1 MIQPLVSIITIN
13 NRQAELTCELLLS
26 LKQISYKNIEV
37 WVVDNHS
44 DGTLRTCMG
53 QSFPLVHIIE
63 TKANLGVAGGNNLA
77 ITQANGEFLM
87 FLNNDTEVLPDF
99 LEPLVEVMQ
108 TNQKIGICAS
118 KLRCFHQPDTILY
131 AGSSDLHA
139 YKIQSFA
146 IGYGKKDRGQYDK
159 PTQTALAHAAA
170 MMVRRSVIKE
180 VGLMPEE
187 FFLYYEQIDWCLKIR
202 EAGFQIYFVPQSL
215 VLYKESV
222 SIDKKSAIQ
231 IYYKTR
237 NRILLVRKWRK
248 GFWKWLSLS
257 YLGMIALG
265 DLAKFLIQRKFLFL
279 SMYWD
284 ALFWN
289 LKGNSKMN
297 NPKNS

>member
-1 MIQPLVSIITIN
+1 MTQPLVSIITIN
-13 NRQAELTCELLLS
+13 NRQAEVTCELLAS

-44 DGTLRTCMG
+44 DGRLKTRIR
-53 QSFPLVHIIE
+53 QSFPHVHIIE
-63 TKANLGVAGGNNLA
+63 TKANLGFAGGNNLA

-87 FLNNDTEVLPDF
+87 FLNNNTEVHTDF

-108 TNQKIGICAS
+108 TNQKIGICAA

-131 AGSSDLHA
+131 AGASDLHA
-139 YKIQSFA
+139 YKIQSST
-146 IGYGKKDRGQYDK
+146 IGYGKKDNGQYDK
-159 PTQTALAHAAA
+159 PTQTALANAAA
-170 MMVRRSVIKE
+170 MMVRRSVIRE

-187 FFLYYEQIDWCLKIR
+187 FFLYYEEIDWCLKIR

-215 VLYKESV
+215 VLHKEST
-222 SIDKKSAIQ
+222 SIDRKSAIQ

-248 GFWKWLSLS
+248 GFGKWLSLS
-257 YLGMIALG
+257 YLGVIALG
-265 DLAKFLIQRKFLFL
+265 DLTKFLIQRKFLFL

-289 LKGNSKMN
+289 LKGNLK
-297 NPKNS
+297 